1 MNFRDTLTV
10 EQRKI
15 YRHCLYEATKYFNVQ
30 KGYVLHHKDIT
41 MRETNLERYI
51 QWLPEDLVVMSK
63 VEHIKLHHTG
73 SKRSEETRKKMSEAD
88 KGKTKYTDE
97 RLYKQGRTYSEN
109 VRSGKTILY
118 WKGRKLSEEHKKHI
132 GEAIKGRKGSQHWLG
147 KHHSE
152 ETKQKMRDAWVI
164 RRARR
169 DNKCI

>member
-63 VEHIKLHHTG
+63 GEHTKLHHTG

-88 KGKTKYTDE
+88 KGNQKWLGKHHTEESKKKMSEAHKNKT
-97 RLYKQGRTYSEN
+97 
-109 VRSGKTILY
+109 
-118 WKGRKLSEEHKKHI
+118 LSEEHKKHI
-132 GEAIKGRKGSQHWLG
+132 GEANKGRKGSQHWLG

-152 ETKQKMRDAWVI
+152 ETKQKMREAWDI

>member
-51 QWLPEDLVVMSK
+51 QWLPEDFVVMSK

-73 SKRSEETRKKMSEAD
+73 SKRSEEARKKMSEAD
-88 KGKTKYTDE
+88 KGKQK
-97 RLYKQGRTYSEN
+97 
-109 VRSGKTILY
+109 
-118 WKGRKLSEEHKKHI
+118 
-132 GEAIKGRKGSQHWLG
+132 WLG
-147 KHHSE
+147 KHHTE
-152 ETKQKMRDAWVI
+152 ETKQKMREAWDI

>member
-73 SKRSEETRKKMSEAD
+73 SKRSEETRKKMSEAH
-88 KGKTKYTDE
+88 KNKT
-97 RLYKQGRTYSEN
+97 
-109 VRSGKTILY
+109 
-118 WKGRKLSEEHKKHI
+118 LSEEHKKHI
-132 GEAIKGRKGSQHWLG
+132 SEANKGRKGSQHWLG

-152 ETKQKMRDAWVI
+152 ETKQKMREAWDI